1 MTVEFLAA
9 AVEELDAL
17 PPREIDAMRN
27 ALRKLAAV
35 GERLG
40 YPDSSAV
47 QSASAT
53 LRELRPRGGRSA
65 FRAFYRR
72 IGDSMVIAAIGS
84 EAKSDPRGFERAVR
98 LAVARLAAE
107 ETGHHE

>member
-1 MTVEFLAA
+1 MEVEFLAA
-9 AVEELDAL
+9 AADELDQL
-17 PPREIDAMRN
+17 PAREIDAMRN

-47 QSASAT
+47 RSAAST

-72 IGDSMVIAAIGS
+72 VDDTLVIAAIGP
-84 EAKSDPRGFERAVR
+84 EAKADPRGFDRAVR
-98 LAVARLAAE
+98 LAEARLAE
-107 ETGHHE
+107 EAGRDA